1 MAACLFPAF
10 SPLIPKKVMDRN
22 SWRAALEN
30 GSYELLNP
38 ESKENGLI
46 NGEEEP
52 MEMDE
57 NHVRV
62 KDRLFYCNI
71 C

>member
-1 MAACLFPAF
+1 
-10 SPLIPKKVMDRN
+10 MDRN

-38 ESKENGLI
+38 ESKENVLI

-57 NHVRV
+57 NHV

-71 C
+71 SSNAAAESVCEWGN

>member
-1 MAACLFPAF
+1 
-10 SPLIPKKVMDRN
+10 MDRN

-38 ESKENGLI
+38 ESKENVLI

-57 NHVRV
+57 NHV
-62 KDRLFYCNI
+62 KDRLFYSNI
-71 C
+71 CSNAATESVCEWGN